1 MSSLAFRK
9 RSGRIFWVASHNSSI
24 TARSAPPLPRPSL
37 SESQIGDQQPSRPF
51 NFPNSVQSHEV
62 PDSASPTTFL
72 RTSKTPPRYHTLGSQ
87 YSGAGPKHGVLSSVR
102 ADSRRNIS
110 GSYRGSTPSFLS
122 AFRGRS
128 FWHSSLKCKAL
139 ASGYNALREKN
150 YGLFSVSLL
159 PMVRRSM
166 EYDGVHFPCSLFRCF
181 ATATANEPST
191 SDGLTVEG
199 IIAKDW
205 NILNESE
212 NDWKSH
218 AAAIAQSIH
227 LIKKRLQV
235 LL

>member
-1 MSSLAFRK
+1 MSSLTFRK
-9 RSGRIFWVASHNSSI
+9 RSGRIFWVVSHNSSI

-51 NFPNSVQSHEV
+51 NFPSSVQSHEV
-62 PDSASPTTFL
+62 PDSASPTTSL
-72 RTSKTPPRYHTLGSQ
+72 GTSKTSPRYHTLGSQ
-87 YSGAGPKHGVLSSVR
+87 YPGVGPQHGVLSS
-102 ADSRRNIS
+102 AKAATRRNIS

-122 AFRGRS
+122 ACQSRS

-139 ASGYNALREKN
+139 ASGYNALQEKN
-150 YGLFSVSLL
+150 YGFFSVSLL
-159 PMVRRSM
+159 PMVRGSM
-166 EYDGVHFPCSLFRCF
+166 EYNVVHVPCSLFRCF
-181 ATATANEPST
+181 ATATATELST

-199 IIAKDW
+199 IIANDW
-205 NILNESE
+205 TILNESE

-227 LIKKRLQV
+227 LIKKRWQV